1 MSAPDIWAYRAQLV
15 KAAIAAAAAAER
27 EAALAEAQR
36 IRAEFVG
43 ARPSA

>member
-1 MSAPDIWAYRAQLV
+1 MTVPDIWAYRARLV
-15 KAAIAAAAAAER
+15 KAAIATAAAAER
-27 EAALAEAQR
+27 EAALAEAAR